1 MSKISYFAALAL
13 SLVLLNAKIACAQNP
28 ESYYEE
34 IPRTFFGGLI
44 AGANFTQVDGDRYA
58 GYHKVGLNAGAIVY
72 ANLAPHLAGSIEI
85 LFSQK
90 GARGHKAQESASRS
104 FVISKY
110 DIKLNYAE
118 VPIMLNYFDKRKSN
132 IGAGFS
138 VSRLINATETAEQVQ
153 SVPPIPEFDQYPF
166 RKMDYN
172 FLIGGNLHC
181 WKGIYLNARFQYS
194 LRSIRDKQ
202 FQVPE
207 YSGRSEQFSN
217 MWTVRVMYLFN

>member
-13 SLVLLNAKIACAQNP
+13 SLLLITAQTAGAQNP
-28 ESYYEE
+28 SDYYEE
-34 IPRTFFGGLI
+34 VPRTFFGGLV
-44 AGANFTQVDGDRYA
+44 AGANFTQVDGDRFA
-58 GYHKVGLNAGAIVY
+58 GYHKIGLNAGAIMY

-90 GARGHKAQESASRS
+90 GSRAHKAQESAGKA
-104 FVISKY
+104 FVITKY
-110 DIKLNYAE
+110 NINLNYAE
-118 VPIMLNYFDKRKSN
+118 VPIMLNYFDRRKSN

-138 VSRLINATETAEQVQ
+138 VARLINSTETGEQT
-153 SVPPIPEFDQYPF
+153 SGIKPEFDKYPF

-172 FLIGGNLHC
+172 FIVGGNLHC
-181 WKGIYLNARFQYS
+181 WKGIYFNARFQYS

-202 FQVPE
+202 YQVPE